1 MFFISP
7 YNFVVS
13 HNLCSHMKIFDE
25 PVLTAGAI
33 YWVISFFKKLKRLF
47 RQVIYY
53 GVCVCVG
60 GSYDCNR
67 ILPDVEKYTGL
78 RIQKIL
84 VTRPIRNTVG
94 KL

>member
-13 HNLCSHMKIFDE
+13 HNLCSHYMKIFDE

-78 RIQKIL
+78 RKQKIL
-84 VTRPIRNTVG
+84 VQDPLET
-94 KL
+94 L